1 MQSKIARALMVL
13 MVFVAPIGCG
23 RAKAPQIQPRG
34 TVVAPAYPVDATQAL
49 QLAEAKTT
57 IEFNSNVLL
66 WDQPTGPQVQA
77 ILDSTRQTRLLRADA
92 LDTINREL
100 IPAKKKVDGLQAAL
114 QTAKQKVESAGT
126 ARDQV
131 AIRAYI
137 HSVTDQYVETTLKDL
152 VAANAISAADQT
164 HANLLWEGYCEGKL
178 WELAVSPLLSRLYAT
193 RPTPNGFCDAYY
205 TRKGYFAD
213 AELCGPAASADGK
226 NYFSC
231 IWTAG
236 VLKSPLIPTTGI
248 AANCANV
255 TPPGA
260 KLVTRP
266 QAIASWIARDG
277 SGPLQKALRDDT
289 ALPNLKTKTF
299 GQLLVETI
307 LGGQQIP
314 LQFKT
319 QSPELFSCRKAF
331 NNNLAS
337 VPAGRDVDASGVPYW
352 QQDNP
357 NNLLDIV
364 EAGEGSALR
373 YTLLPKTDH
382 TELDHANFV
391 KLGGVIAPFSVRDK
405 TGGIKPSY
413 SDSQLNEVI
422 GQPGLVT
429 IAANIDVVEMGPLF
443 PKLTS
448 FETKALSDLKA
459 AQANAMADLA
469 KAQDEWDAK
478 KVAFNKVTME
488 AIKVNITD
496 AAKVGEVEGASVF
509 LNTYVMKIEKDGD
522 RLKVRLAF
530 EQMTDQVQVGCL
542 NIATGSA
549 CDLTPEELGPNGH
562 VARITFDRSSSLI
575 TLTFDL
581 GEHPENL
588 GFPVHPRNI
597 EGGDIPFNAI
607 APATLAGKSF
617 QVEVYGNQLRDLPI
631 VTGNAY
637 VLDGDGKSRLYTG
650 SLTGDAFYQI
660 KAQLFQANGLSK

>member
-1 MQSKIARALMVL
+1 MQSKIALTLMTMMIL
-13 MVFVAPIGCG
+13 GAPVGCG

-34 TVVAPAYPVDATQAL
+34 TVVAPEYPVGSTQAL
-49 QLAEAKTT
+49 QLADAKTT

-100 IPAKKKVDGLQAAL
+100 IPAKKKVDALQAAW
-114 QTAKQKVESAGT
+114 QSAKQKVESAGT
-126 ARDQV
+126 TRDQV

-137 HSVTDQYVETTLKDL
+137 HSVTDQYVETTLQDL
-152 VAANAISAADQT
+152 VAANALSAADQT

-236 VLKSPLIPTTGI
+236 VLKSPLIPTTGT

-277 SGPLQKALRDDT
+277 SGPLQKALRDDM

-319 QSPELFSCRKAF
+319 QSPELFACRKAF

-364 EAGEGSALR
+364 EASEGSALR
-373 YTLLPKTDH
+373 YTLLPKTSNA
-382 TELDHANFV
+382 ELDHANFV
-391 KLGGVIAPFSVRDK
+391 KLSAVIGPFSVRDR

-413 SDSQLNEVI
+413 SDSQLNEVV
-422 GQPGLVT
+422 GQPELRALQPQ
-429 IAANIDVVEMGPLF
+429 IEAVEKGPLF

-459 AQANAMADLA
+459 AQASALADLA
-469 KAQDEWDAK
+469 KAQDELDARK
-478 KVAFNKVTME
+478 IAFNKVTME
-488 AIKVNITD
+488 AIKVNITGQRSVRS
-496 AAKVGEVEGASVF
+496 KVPASF
-509 LNTYVMKIEKDGD
+509 
-522 RLKVRLAF
+522 
-530 EQMTDQVQVGCL
+530 
-542 NIATGSA
+542 S
-549 CDLTPEELGPNGH
+549 
-562 VARITFDRSSSLI
+562 
-575 TLTFDL
+575 
-581 GEHPENL
+581 
-588 GFPVHPRNI
+588 
-597 EGGDIPFNAI
+597 IP
-607 APATLAGKSF
+607 TS
-617 QVEVYGNQLRDLPI
+617 
-631 VTGNAY
+631 
-637 VLDGDGKSRLYTG
+637 
-650 SLTGDAFYQI
+650 
-660 KAQLFQANGLSK
+660 